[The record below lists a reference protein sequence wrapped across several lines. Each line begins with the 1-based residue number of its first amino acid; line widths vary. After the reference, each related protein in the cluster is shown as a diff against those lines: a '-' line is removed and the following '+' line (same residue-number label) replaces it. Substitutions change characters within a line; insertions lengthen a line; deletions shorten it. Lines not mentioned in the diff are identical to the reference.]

1 MALTAN
7 DRASWLNTIWEA
19 IHELEACQ
27 PETDIDDVKTALA
40 WVTET
45 LGLEYDAD
53 GDLIPIS
60 DA

>member
-1 MALTAN
+1 M
-7 DRASWLNTIWEA
+7 
-19 IHELEACQ
+19 
-27 PETDIDDVKTALA
+27 DDVKTAMA
-40 WVTET
+40 WITET